1 MMKKIYKFVVLLL
14 LCQTYVF
21 AQNISVTGKVT
32 DSDNLPLPGVSVK
45 VSGSAQGTSTDTNG
59 NFTIS
64 VPGTGTLVFTSIGF
78 TTQTVPVQGRTTL
91 NIRMANDAQQLEGV
105 VVTALGIERSSKS
118 LTYNTTNISAEELN
132 AVKGA
137 NVLNALAGKA
147 AGVFV
152 TQGNGGPGS
161 SPRII
166 IRGNKSIAQGNQP
179 LYVVDG
185 IPMGFSDFNQEDVE
199 SLQVLQGPSASALYG
214 SNAANGVIMITT
226 KKGKLGAVNVDFA
239 STAMYDKPLLLPDV
253 QTDFGPG
260 LNGAVVSSK
269 INDSWGPKITNGSD
283 SHIAD
288 FFRTGENYINSL
300 SVSSGTA
307 AQRIYFSY
315 ANTQNKALIPGY
327 DYTRH
332 NVTLRGNTRLFKDK
346 VELNGG
352 INYINNYTKN
362 VNGNGWTDS
371 PMFGLYL
378 FPTGDNMDN
387 YSANKGTVWNATR
400 GLWAQNWPYIKNEH
414 SSNQNP
420 YWLVNWRQN
429 NSYNNRT
436 VMNVGAKWNINNW
449 LNFSARETYTL
460 RDNNGESRVYATAE
474 PINYGPNGAYSR
486 GFGGGSD
493 FYTELLLNAN
503 KSFGSNITL
512 NASAGF
518 INQQGRNQSISVS
531 NAGSGN
537 TLAYPNAFSVQGLN
551 GTTGQFNSSE
561 ALTKYLEQAVL
572 GTASIGWKETLFL
585 DVTGRNEWS
594 YTVDKPFFYP
604 SVGLGYILTET
615 IGSNDILSF
624 AKIRGTYA
632 EVGNSLP
639 RGANNR
645 NPYYSIAN
653 NENINGRGSLPFF
666 SGTDTSLLSPERTK
680 SWEIGTDL
688 RFFKDKLNLSVTY
701 YNGTTDDQ
709 VISITAPSG
718 AGASNFWINGG
729 SVQNRGIEAGLSYNA
744 NFGAVNWT
752 PSFNFSKN
760 VNEIKSLSPLLSA
773 DRFVLAG
780 GNRLVHSWLL
790 RPGSTLA
797 AGRTPS
803 FMDLFGKTYVRDANG
818 NITYN
823 AATGLP
829 IISPVDNQFVGN
841 ANPDFLLNMNN
852 QFSYKKFTLSF
863 LVDGR
868 FGGLTSSSTE
878 QWLDY
883 KGLSQRSGDAR
894 NSADGLMD
902 IGGPKRVSPEL
913 YYSFISAKADGGA
926 LADTYLFDT
935 TNIRMRELALGFT
948 LPKFTNAVRN
958 MSLTLVG
965 RNLFFFHREAPFDP
979 ELANGTGDGGQGFES
994 FQMPSARSIGLTLRA
1009 GL

>member
-1 MMKKIYKFVVLLL
+1 MITKFYKLVVLLL
-14 LCQTYVF
+14 LCQTFVF
-21 AQNISVTGKVT
+21 AQNVSVTGKVT
-32 DSDNLPLPGVSVK
+32 DTENLPVPGVSVK
-45 VSGSAQGTSTDTNG
+45 VSGTAQGTSTDANG

-91 NIRMANDAQQLEGV
+91 NIRMANDAQALEGV
-105 VVTALGIERSSKS
+105 VVTALGIERSTKS

-161 SPRII
+161 SPRVI
-166 IRGNKSIAQGNQP
+166 IRGNKSISQGNQP

-214 SNAANGVIMITT
+214 SQAANGVIMITT

-239 STAMYDKPLLLPDV
+239 STAMFDKPLLLPDV
-253 QTDFGPG
+253 QTDFGAG
-260 LNGAVVSSK
+260 LNGAVAASP
-269 INDSWGPKITNGSD
+269 INDSWGPRISNGSD
-283 SHIAD
+283 KHIKD

-300 SVSSGTA
+300 SVSSGNAT
-307 AQRIYFSY
+307 QRIYFSY

-332 NVTLRGNTRLFKDK
+332 NVTIRGNTSLFKDK
-346 VELNGG
+346 VALNGG
-352 INYINNYTKN
+352 INYIHNNTQN
-362 VNGNGWTDS
+362 INGNGWTDS

-378 FPTGDNMDN
+378 FPVSDNMDK
-387 YSANKGTVWNATR
+387 YSANGGTVWNSTR
-400 GLWAQNWPYIKNEH
+400 GLWDQNWPYIRNEH

-420 YWLVNWRQN
+420 YWLTNFRQN
-429 NSYNNRT
+429 DNLNNRS
-436 VMNVGAKWNINNW
+436 VMNVGAKWNITNW
-449 LNFSARETYTL
+449 LNLSARETYTV
-460 RDNNGESRVYATAE
+460 RDNTREDRIYAGAE
-474 PINYGPNGAYSR
+474 PINYGANGAYR
-486 GFGGGSD
+486 KDFGNSSD
-493 FYTELLLNAN
+493 FYTEILLNAN
-503 KSFGSNITL
+503 KNFGENISLT
-512 NASAGF
+512 AAAGF
-518 INQQGRNQSISVS
+518 INQQGRAASITNS

-551 GTTGQFNSSE
+551 GTIGQFNSSE
-561 ALTKYLEQAVL
+561 SLTKYLEQAVL
-572 GTASIGWKETLFL
+572 GTATIGWKETLYL

-645 NPYYSIAN
+645 NPFYGIAN

-666 SGTDTSLLSPERTK
+666 SGTDTATLTPERTK
-680 SWEIGTDL
+680 SWEIGTEL
-688 RFFKDKLNLSVTY
+688 RFFKDKLNLNVSY
-701 YNGTTDDQ
+701 YNALTDDQ

-718 AGASNFWINGG
+718 AGATNFWINGG
-729 SVQNRGIEAGLSYNA
+729 SVLNKGIEASLSYNA
-744 NFGAVNWT
+744 KIGQLSWT
-752 PSFNFSKN
+752 PSLNFSRN
-760 VNEIKSLSPLLSA
+760 INEIKSLSPLLSA
-773 DRFVLAG
+773 DRFVLTS
-780 GNRLVHSWLL
+780 GNRLTNSWLA
-790 RPGSTLA
+790 RPGGALA

-803 FMDLFGKTYVRDANG
+803 FMDLYGKTYVRDAAG

-823 AATGLP
+823 ATTGLP
-829 IISPVDNQFVGN
+829 IISPADNQFVGN
-841 ANPDFLLNMNN
+841 ANPDFLLNLNN
-852 QFSYKKFTLSF
+852 QLSYKRFTFSF

-913 YYSFISAKADGGA
+913 YYGFISAKADAGA
-926 LADTYLFDT
+926 LADAYLYDT
-935 TNIRMRELALGFT
+935 TNIRLRELALGFT

-979 ELANGTGDGGQGFES
+979 EMANGTGDSGQGFES
-994 FQMPSARSIGLTLRA
+994 FQIPSARSIGLTLRA

>member
-1 MMKKIYKFVVLLL
+1 MMKKIYKLVVLLL
-14 LCQTYVF
+14 FCQTYLF

-45 VSGSAQGTSTDTNG
+45 VSGSVQGTSTDANG
-59 NFTIS
+59 SFTIS

-78 TTQTVPVQGRTTL
+78 TTQTVPVQGLTTL
-91 NIRMANDAQQLEGV
+91 NIRMASDSQLLEGV
-105 VVTALGIERSSKS
+105 VVTALGIERSARS
-118 LTYNTTNISAEELN
+118 LTYNTTNISADELN

-166 IRGNKSIAQGNQP
+166 IRGNKSISQGNQP

-214 SNAANGVIMITT
+214 SQAANGVIMITT
-226 KKGKLGAVNVDFA
+226 KKGKLGAVDVDFA
-239 STAMYDKPLLLPDV
+239 STASYDKPLLLPDI
-253 QTDFGPG
+253 QTDFGAG
-260 LNGAVVSSK
+260 LNGAVVTSP
-269 INDSWGPKITNGSD
+269 INDSWGPRISNGSE
-283 SHIAD
+283 SHIKD

-300 SVSSGTA
+300 SVSSGNAT
-307 AQRIYFSY
+307 QRIYFSY
-315 ANTQNKALIPGY
+315 ANTKNKALIPGY

-332 NVTLRGNTRLFKDK
+332 NVTIRGNTSLFKDK
-346 VELNGG
+346 VSLNGG
-352 INYINNYTKN
+352 INYINNNTQN
-362 VNGNGWTDS
+362 INGNGWTDS

-378 FPTGDNMDN
+378 FPVSDNMAK
-387 YSANKGTVWNATR
+387 YSANKGTVYNTTR
-400 GLWAQNWPYIKNEH
+400 GLWDQNWPYIKNEH

-420 YWLVNWRQN
+420 YWLTNWRQN
-429 NSYNNRT
+429 DNLNNRS
-436 VMNVGAKWNINNW
+436 VMNVGAKWNITNW
-449 LNFSARETYTL
+449 LNLSARETYTV
-460 RDNNGESRVYATAE
+460 RDNTREDRIYAGAE
-474 PINYGPNGAYSR
+474 PINYGANGAYR
-486 GFGGGSD
+486 KDFGNSSD
-493 FYTELLLNAN
+493 FYTEILLNAN
-503 KSFGSNITL
+503 KNLSKDFTL

-518 INQQGRNQSISVS
+518 INQQGRAASITNS
-531 NAGSGN
+531 NNGSAN

-551 GTTGQFNSSE
+551 GTSGQFNSSE
-561 ALTKYLEQAVL
+561 ALSRYLEQAIL
-572 GTASIGWKETLFL
+572 GTASVGWKETVFL

-639 RGANNR
+639 RSANNR
-645 NPYYSIAN
+645 NPYYSLSN
-653 NENINGRGSLPFF
+653 NENINGRGALPFF
-666 SGTDTSLLSPERTK
+666 SGTDTATLTPERTK
-680 SWEIGTDL
+680 SFEIGTDL
-688 RFFKDKLNLSVTY
+688 RLFKDKLNLSVTY

-718 AGASNFWINGG
+718 AGATNFFINGG
-729 SVQNRGIEAGLSYNA
+729 SVLNKGIEATLSYNA
-744 NFGAVNWT
+744 KFRGISWT

-760 VNEIKSLSPLLSA
+760 TNEIKSLSPLLTA

-780 GNRLVHSWLL
+780 GNRLVNSWLA
-790 RPGSTLA
+790 RPGGALA
-797 AGRTPS
+797 AGRTPA
-803 FMDLFGKTYVRDANG
+803 FMDLYGKTYVRDANG

-823 AATGLP
+823 ATTGLP

-894 NSADGLMD
+894 NSSDGLMD

-935 TNIRMRELALGFT
+935 TNIRLRELALGFT
-948 LPKFTNAVRN
+948 LPKFTNAIRN

-965 RNLFFFHREAPFDP
+965 RNLFFFHNNAPFDP